1 MKNETFGARLL
12 YRRKKLKLSQ
22 AALGKLVKVAHVT
35 ISQWERDETQPAG
48 KRLFAL
54 SQALQCSPTW
64 LLFGD
69 EDKQPG
75 EPIPDNQPVNLTED
89 QKSCFNCSTHCLSQS
104 KRLCCQRCVLELRIS
119 TNFLK
124 NYSKLA
130 KEAQINNPLFS
141 PLSVIK
147 STNFQM
153 LVFFTS
159 KNLGFSTQKA

>member
-12 YRRKKLKLSQ
+12 HRRKKLKLSQ

-75 EPIPDNQPVNLTED
+75 EPIPDNQPAILTED
-89 QKSCFNCSTHCLSQS
+89 QKSYFNCSTHCLSQS
-104 KRLCCQRCVLELRIS
+104 KRPCCQRCVLELKIS

-130 KEAQINNPLFS
+130 KEAQTNNPLF
-141 PLSVIK
+141 LH
-147 STNFQM
+147 T
-153 LVFFTS
+153 L
-159 KNLGFSTQKA
+159 

>member
-48 KRLFAL
+48 KRLFPL

-89 QKSCFNCSTHCLSQS
+89 QK
-104 KRLCCQRCVLELRIS
+104 EL
-119 TNFLK
+119 L
-124 NYSKLA
+124 
-130 KEAQINNPLFS
+130 QLFDALPES
-141 PLSVIK
+141 E
-147 STNFQM
+147 
-153 LVFFTS
+153 
-159 KNLGFSTQKA
+159 QKALLSEMRARVENFNKLFEELLKARKRSANK

>member
-89 QKSCFNCSTHCLSQS
+89 QK
-104 KRLCCQRCVLELRIS
+104 EL
-119 TNFLK
+119 L
-124 NYSKLA
+124 
-130 KEAQINNPLFS
+130 QLFDALPES
-141 PLSVIK
+141 E
-147 STNFQM
+147 
-153 LVFFTS
+153 
-159 KNLGFSTQKA
+159 QKAL